1 MKNVSSEL
9 RQELSM
15 CDEFFNVKWI
25 REMPNGYWV
34 GRVIVDMNTGDNTE
48 QRELAVVEVE
58 RWSRNG
64 SFRLIDITAT
74 KYRGN
79 KFDELILSADNVS
92 TIYIVPGSE
101 DIMKSGLTVS
111 KNRELMMSVL
121 EICGSQSYLSGC

>member
-1 MKNVSSEL
+1 
-9 RQELSM
+9 M